1 MIWTEKQVNIAVSL
15 VQCFEDGVI
24 VCDRSHDK
32 FIYAYD
38 KFIYAHDKFIYARNL
53 VSSRVYVRNEDDD
66 H

>member
-32 FIYAYD
+32 FIYA
-38 KFIYAHDKFIYARNL
+38 RNL